1 MKGRPLSTIQA
12 VVIFLVIALVWI
24 LSTDYLLLHAFGSN
38 IRLYHYMQSF
48 KAVAFVGLTA
58 LVIYL
63 IIRSNS
69 KYLRQKY
76 DTLVFNHT
84 ELETILSETSLGIAR
99 LNHNGEFLYANP
111 FFCGLTGYEIT
122 ELLQQHYSLIIKAED
137 NIELEYWD
145 MLLKQGKLNRMK
157 NVAGITG
164 KGGEKLVCNISINE
178 VKDKSGTSVFILVL
192 ENITNRRKEQRQLEE
207 SLKRYNI
214 LSMATMEG
222 LWDWNILS
230 GQLYYNTNIKLLF
243 GYDDTDL
250 QQGYTWWKDN
260 IHPEDKD
267 KISDKM
273 NAALQIPHV
282 TTINN
287 EYRFICKDGSYKIIT
302 DCFSI
307 LRDSEGRAFRLI
319 VSMHDVTEQRN
330 LQQQLAEK
338 EIIYRRQLAR
348 TVMDTQESERK
359 KLAEELHDNVNQLL
373 GVVKLY
379 IEHSIA
385 NDKIRDGLLRKSNE
399 YIDKVIEELRNL
411 SKNLAPPL
419 LAELGLEH
427 SLISMAEA
435 IEEVQPVT
443 IRVDI
448 EHLDETRLMDGHRL
462 MLYRIVQEQ
471 LNNIVKHA
479 RARNV
484 TVHIGQMEDKVLLVI
499 TDDGVGAD
507 LTIDNGNGM
516 GLRNIRNR
524 IELYQGKINMDT
536 APGKGFVLNVEFEI

>member
-12 VVIFLVIALVWI
+12 VVIFLVISLIWI
-24 LSTDYLLLHAFGSN
+24 GTTDYLLLRTLGN
-38 IRLYHYMQSF
+38 DIRQYQYLQSF
-48 KAVAFVGLTA
+48 KGGAFVILTA
-58 LVIYL
+58 ITIYL
-63 IIRSNS
+63 IFRRNS
-69 KYLRQKY
+69 KYFKKKF
-76 DTLVFNHT
+76 DALVFNHN
-84 ELETILSETSLGIAR
+84 ELETILSETNLGIAR
-99 LNHNGEFLYANP
+99 LNSRGEFLYANP
-111 FFCGLTGYEIT
+111 FFCALTGYQMA
-122 ELLQQHYSLIIKAED
+122 ELLNRHYTLIMKAED

-145 MLLKQGKLNRMK
+145 TQLKQGKLKKMK
-157 NVAGITG
+157 NIAGITT
-164 KGGEKLVCNISINE
+164 KNQEKLICNTSVNE
-178 VKDKSGTSVFILVL
+178 VKDKSGTPVYILIL
-192 ENITNRRKEQRQLEE
+192 ENITSRRKEQQQLEE
-207 SLKRYNI
+207 SLKRYSI

-222 LWDWNILS
+222 LWDWDMLT
-230 GQLYYNTNIKLLF
+230 GQLYYNSNIKLLF
-243 GYDDTDL
+243 GYVDDEL
-250 QQGYTWWKDN
+250 QHGYAWWKSN

-267 KISDKM
+267 KVLDKM
-273 NAALQIPHV
+273 DAALQISHV
-282 TTINN
+282 TTLNN
-287 EYRFICKDGSYKIIT
+287 EYRFLCKDGSYKIIT

-307 LRDSEGRAFRLI
+307 LRDNEGKPFRLI

-348 TVMDTQESERK
+348 TVMDTQESERR

-385 NDKIRDGLLRKSNE
+385 NDKIRNGLLRKSNE

-435 IEEVQPVT
+435 IEEVQPLT

-448 EHLDETRLMDGHRL
+448 EHLDEASLMDGHKL
-462 MLYRIVQEQ
+462 MLYRIIQEQ

-479 RARNV
+479 HAHNV
-484 TVHIGQMEDKVLLVI
+484 TVHIEQMENKVLLVI

-507 LTIDNGNGM
+507 LSVDDGHGM

-524 IELYQGKINMDT
+524 IELYQGRINMDT

>member
-12 VVIFLVIALVWI
+12 VVVFLVISLIWI
-24 LSTDYLLLHAFGSN
+24 GATDYILLRILGN
-38 IRLYHYMQSF
+38 DIRQYQYLQSF
-48 KAVAFVGLTA
+48 KGTTFVILTA
-58 LVIYL
+58 ITIYL
-63 IIRSNS
+63 IFRRNS
-69 KYLRQKY
+69 KYFKKKY
-76 DTLVFNHT
+76 DALVFNHN
-84 ELETILSETSLGIAR
+84 ELETILSETNLGIAR
-99 LNHNGEFLYANP
+99 LNSRGEFLYANP
-111 FFCGLTGYEIT
+111 FFCVLTGYQMA
-122 ELLQQHYSLIIKAED
+122 ELLNRHYTLIIKAGD

-145 MLLKQGKLNRMK
+145 TQLKQGKLKRMK
-157 NVAGITG
+157 NIASITT
-164 KGGEKLVCNISINE
+164 KNQEKLICNTSVNE
-178 VKDKSGTSVFILVL
+178 VKDKSGSAVYILIL
-192 ENITNRRKEQRQLEE
+192 ENITSRRMEQQQLEE
-207 SLKRYNI
+207 SLKRYSI

-222 LWDWNILS
+222 LWDWNMLT
-230 GQLYYNTNIKLLF
+230 GQLYYNSNIKLLF
-243 GYDDTDL
+243 GYDDDEL
-250 QQGYTWWKDN
+250 QQGYIWWKTN

-267 KISDKM
+267 KVLDKM
-273 NAALQIPHV
+273 DAALQIAHI
-282 TTINN
+282 TTANN
-287 EYRFICKDGSYKIIT
+287 EYRFLCKDGSYKIIT

-307 LRDSEGRAFRLI
+307 LRDNEGKPFRLI

-348 TVMDTQESERK
+348 TVMDTQESERR

-385 NDKIRDGLLRKSNE
+385 NDKIRDGLLKKSNE

-435 IEEVQPVT
+435 IEEVQPLT

-448 EHLDETRLMDGHRL
+448 EHLDEASLMDGHKL
-462 MLYRIVQEQ
+462 MLYRIIQEQ

-479 RARNV
+479 HARNV
-484 TVHIGQMEDKVLLVI
+484 TVHIEQIENKVLLVI

-507 LTIDNGNGM
+507 LSMDNGHGM

-524 IELYQGKINMDT
+524 IELYQGRINMDT

>member
-1 MKGRPLSTIQA
+1 
-12 VVIFLVIALVWI
+12 
-24 LSTDYLLLHAFGSN
+24 
-38 IRLYHYMQSF
+38 MQSF
-48 KAVAFVGLTA
+48 KGVAFVGLTA
-58 LVIYL
+58 IVIYL
-63 IIRSNS
+63 VIRRNN
-69 KYLRQKY
+69 KYYNQKY
-76 DTLVFNHT
+76 NTLVFNHT
-84 ELETILSETSLGIAR
+84 ELEAILQETDLGIAR
-99 LNHNGEFLYANP
+99 LNGQGQFLYANP
-111 FFCGLTGYEIT
+111 FFCTLTGYGSA
-122 ELLQQHYSLIIKAED
+122 ELTHQHYSLIIKAED

-145 MLLKQGKLNRMK
+145 MMLKQGKLNRLK
-157 NVAGITG
+157 NLAAITA
-164 KGGEKLVCNISINE
+164 KSQAKLICNVSVRE
-178 VKDKSGTSVFILVL
+178 VKDKTGTPVYILII
-192 ENITNRRKEQRQLEE
+192 ENITNKRNEKKKLEE

-222 LWDWNILS
+222 LWDWHMLT
-230 GQLYYNTNIKLLF
+230 GQIYYNSNIKLLF
-243 GYDDTDL
+243 GYDDAEL
-250 QQGYTWWKDN
+250 QQGYSWWKTN

-267 KISDKM
+267 KILDKM
-273 NAALQIPHV
+273 NAALQISHV
-282 TTINN
+282 TTLNN
-287 EYRFICKDGSYKIIT
+287 EYRFACKDGSYKIIT

-307 LRDSEGRAFRLI
+307 LRNSEGRAFRLI

-338 EIIYRRQLAR
+338 EIVYRRQLAR
-348 TVMDTQESERK
+348 TVMDTQESERR

-379 IEHSIA
+379 IEHSIV
-385 NDKIRDGLLRKSNE
+385 NDKIRNGLLKKSNE

-427 SLISMAEA
+427 SLISLGEA
-435 IEEVQPVT
+435 IEEVQPIN

-448 EHLDETRLMDGHRL
+448 EHLDEARLMESHKL

-479 RARNV
+479 HAHNV
-484 TVHIGQMEDKVLLVI
+484 TVHIEQMDGKVSLVI

-507 LTIDNGNGM
+507 LASDNGQGM

>member
-1 MKGRPLSTIQA
+1 MKGHPLSTIQA
-12 VVIFLVIALVWI
+12 VVVFLVISLIWI
-24 LSTDYLLLHAFGSN
+24 GATDYILLRILGN
-38 IRLYHYMQSF
+38 DIRQYRYLQSF
-48 KAVAFVGLTA
+48 KGAAFVILTA
-58 LVIYL
+58 ITIYL
-63 IIRSNS
+63 IFRRNS
-69 KYLRQKY
+69 KYFKKKF
-76 DTLVFNHT
+76 DALVFNHN
-84 ELETILSETSLGIAR
+84 ELETILSETNLGIAR
-99 LNHNGEFLYANP
+99 LNSRGEFLYANP
-111 FFCGLTGYEIT
+111 FFCVLTGYQMA
-122 ELLQQHYSLIIKAED
+122 ELLNQHYTLIMKAGN

-145 MLLKQGKLNRMK
+145 MQLKQGKLKKMK
-157 NVAGITG
+157 NIASITT
-164 KGGEKLVCNISINE
+164 KNQEKLICNTSVNE
-178 VKDKSGTSVFILVL
+178 VKDKSGAAVYILIL
-192 ENITNRRKEQRQLEE
+192 ENITSRRMEQQQLKE
-207 SLKRYNI
+207 SLKRYSI

-222 LWDWNILS
+222 LWDWNMLT
-230 GQLYYNTNIKLLF
+230 GHLYYNSNIKLLF
-243 GYDDTDL
+243 GYDDDEL
-250 QQGYTWWKDN
+250 QQGYIWWKTN
-260 IHPEDKD
+260 IHAEDKD
-267 KISDKM
+267 KVLDKM
-273 NAALQIPHV
+273 DAALQISHV
-282 TTINN
+282 TTLNN
-287 EYRFICKDGSYKIIT
+287 EYRFLCKDGSCKIIT

-307 LRDSEGRAFRLI
+307 LRDNEGKPFRMI

-330 LQQQLAEK
+330 LQRQLAEK

-348 TVMDTQESERK
+348 TVMDTQESERR

-399 YIDKVIEELRNL
+399 YIDKVIEELRTL

-435 IEEVQPVT
+435 IEEVQPLT

-448 EHLDETRLMDGHRL
+448 EHFDEASLMDGHKL
-462 MLYRIVQEQ
+462 MLYRIIQEQ

-479 RARNV
+479 HARNV
-484 TVHIGQMEDKVLLVI
+484 TVHIEQIENKVLLVI

-507 LTIDNGNGM
+507 LSVDDGHGM

-524 IELYQGKINMDT
+524 IELYQGRISMDT

>member
-1 MKGRPLSTIQA
+1 MKGRPLSTVQA
-12 VVIFLVIALVWI
+12 VVIFLLIALVWI
-24 LSTDYLLLHAFGSN
+24 LCTDYLLLQAFGN
-38 IRLYHYMQSF
+38 DIRLYHYMQSF
-48 KAVAFVGLTA
+48 KGVAFVGLTA
-58 LVIYL
+58 IVIYL
-63 IIRSNS
+63 IIRRNS
-69 KYLRQKY
+69 KYFKEKY
-76 DTLVFNHT
+76 DTLVFNHN
-84 ELETILSETSLGIAR
+84 ELETILSETNLGIAR
-99 LNHNGEFLYANP
+99 LNNNGVFLYANP
-111 FFCGLTGYEIT
+111 FFCALTGYEIT
-122 ELLQQHYSLIIKAED
+122 GLLKQHYSLIIKTED
-137 NIELEYWD
+137 NVELEYWD
-145 MLLKQGKLNRMK
+145 MMLKQGKLNRMK
-157 NVAGITG
+157 NVAGITT
-164 KGGEKLVCNISINE
+164 KSGEKLICNITINE
-178 VKDKSGTSVFILVL
+178 VRDKSGVAVFILVM
-192 ENITNRRKEQRQLEE
+192 ENITNRRKEQKQLEE

-243 GYDDTDL
+243 GYDDADL
-250 QQGYTWWKDN
+250 QQGYAWWKDN

-267 KISDKM
+267 KILDKM
-273 NAALQIPHV
+273 DAALQIPHV

-448 EHLDETRLMDGHRL
+448 GQFDEARLMDGHKL

-479 RARNV
+479 HAHNV
-484 TVHIGQMEDKVLLVI
+484 TVHIEQMEDKVLLVI
-499 TDDGVGAD
+499 TDDGVGVD
-507 LTIDNGNGM
+507 LTLDNGHGM

>member
-1 MKGRPLSTIQA
+1 MKERPLSTIQA
-12 VVIFLVIALVWI
+12 VVIFLIIALAWI
-24 LSTDYLLLHAFGSN
+24 LCTDYLLLQAFGNN
-38 IRLYHYMQSF
+38 IRLYHHMQSF
-48 KAVAFVGLTA
+48 KGVAFVGLTA
-58 LVIYL
+58 IVIYL
-63 IIRSNS
+63 IIRRNS
-69 KYLRQKY
+69 TYFKRQY
-76 DTLVFNHT
+76 DILVFNHN
-84 ELETILSETSLGIAR
+84 ELETILSETNLGIAR
-99 LNHNGEFLYANP
+99 LDHNGIFLYANP
-111 FFCGLTGYEIT
+111 FFCTLTGYSKS
-122 ELLQQHYSLIIKAED
+122 ELIKQHYGLIIKAED

-145 MLLKQGKLNRMK
+145 MLLRQGKLNRMK
-157 NVAGITG
+157 NVAGVTS
-164 KGGEKLVCNISINE
+164 KKGEKLICNISINE
-178 VKDKSGTSVFILVL
+178 VRDKSGVAVFILIM
-192 ENITNRRKEQRQLEE
+192 ENITNSRKEQKQLEE

-230 GQLYYNTNIKLLF
+230 GQLYYNSNIKLLF
-243 GYDDTDL
+243 GYDDADL

-267 KISDKM
+267 KILDKM
-273 NAALQIPHV
+273 NAALYIPHI

-287 EYRFICKDGSYKIIT
+287 EYRFICKDGSHKIIT

-330 LQQQLAEK
+330 LQRQLAEK
-338 EIIYRRQLAR
+338 EIVYRRQLAR

-448 EHLDETRLMDGHRL
+448 EHLDETRLMDGHKL

-479 RARNV
+479 DAHNV
-484 TVHIGQMEDKVLLVI
+484 TVHIEQVEDKVLLVI

-507 LTIDNGNGM
+507 LTTDNGHGL

>member
-12 VVIFLVIALVWI
+12 IVIFLVIALLWI
-24 LSTDYLLLHAFGSN
+24 LCTDYFLLQVFGN
-38 IRLYHYMQSF
+38 DIRLYHYTQSF
-48 KAVAFVGLTA
+48 KGIAFVGLTA
-58 LVIYL
+58 MVIYL
-63 IIRSNS
+63 IVRQNS
-69 KYLRQKY
+69 KYFKQKY
-76 DTLVFNHT
+76 DTLVFNHY
-84 ELETILSETSLGIAR
+84 ELETILSETNLGIAR
-99 LNHNGEFLYANP
+99 LNNKGEFLYTNP
-111 FFCGLTGYEIT
+111 FFCMLTGYKIT
-122 ELLQQHYSLIIKAED
+122 ELLKQHYSLIIKPED

-145 MLLKQGKLNRMK
+145 MMLMQGKLNRMK
-157 NVAGITG
+157 NIAGITG
-164 KGGEKLVCNISINE
+164 KNGEKLICNISVNE
-178 VKDKSGTSVFILVL
+178 VKNKLGVGIFILVI
-192 ENITNRRKEQRQLEE
+192 ENITNRRKEQKQLEE

-243 GYDDTDL
+243 GYDDADL
-250 QQGYTWWKDN
+250 QAGYTWWQAN

-267 KISDKM
+267 KVLDKM
-273 NAALQIPHV
+273 NAVLQIPHV
-282 TTINN
+282 TTVNN
-287 EYRFICKDGSYKIIT
+287 EYRFVCKDKSYKIIT

-348 TVMDTQESERK
+348 TVMDTQENERK

-379 IEHSIA
+379 IEHSIS
-385 NDKIRDGLLRKSNE
+385 NDKIRDGLLRKSSE

-419 LAELGLEH
+419 LAELGFEH
-427 SLISMAEA
+427 SLLSMAEA

-448 EHLDETRLMDGHRL
+448 EHLNETRLMDGHKL

-479 RARNV
+479 HASNV
-484 TVHIGQMEDKVLLVI
+484 TVHIEQMEDKVLLVI

-507 LTIDNGNGM
+507 LSMDNSSGM

>member
-1 MKGRPLSTIQA
+1 MS
-12 VVIFLVIALVWI
+12 
-24 LSTDYLLLHAFGSN
+24 
-38 IRLYHYMQSF
+38 
-48 KAVAFVGLTA
+48 LTA
-58 LVIYL
+58 LAIYL
-63 IIRSNS
+63 IIRRNS
-69 KYLRQKY
+69 KYFHQKY

-84 ELETILSETSLGIAR
+84 ELETILSETNLGIAR
-99 LNHNGEFLYANP
+99 LNNKGEFLYANP
-111 FFCGLTGYEIT
+111 FFCALTGYEIT
-122 ELLQQHYSLIIKAED
+122 ELLKQHYSLIIKAED
-137 NIELEYWD
+137 NVELEYWD

-157 NVAGITG
+157 NIAGITS
-164 KGGEKLVCNISINE
+164 KSREKLICNISVNE
-178 VKDKSGTSVFILVL
+178 VRDKSGVAVFILVI
-192 ENITNRRKEQRQLEE
+192 ENITNRRREQRQLEE

-243 GYDDTDL
+243 GYDDADL
-250 QQGYTWWKDN
+250 QQGYAWWKAH

-267 KISDKM
+267 KILDKM
-273 NAALQIPHV
+273 NAALQILHV

-287 EYRFICKDGSYKIIT
+287 EYRFICKDGSHKIIT

-307 LRDSEGRAFRLI
+307 LRDSEGRTFRLI

-330 LQQQLAEK
+330 LQRQLAEK

-379 IEHSIA
+379 IGHSIA

-427 SLISMAEA
+427 SLISMGEA
-435 IEEVQPVT
+435 IEEVQPVR

-448 EHLDETRLMDGHRL
+448 EHLDEARLMDGHKL

-479 RARNV
+479 QAHNV
-484 TVHIGQMEDKVLLVI
+484 TVHIEQMEDKVLLVI
-499 TDDGVGAD
+499 TDDGVGTD
-507 LTIDNGNGM
+507 LTMDNGHGM

-536 APGKGFVLNVEFEI
+536 APGKGFVLNVEFEV

>member
-1 MKGRPLSTIQA
+1 MSTIQA
-12 VVIFLVIALVWI
+12 VTFFLILSLIWI
-24 LSTDYLLLHAFGSN
+24 LCTDYLLLQAFGSD
-38 IRLYHYMQSF
+38 IRLYHYLQSF
-48 KAVAFVGLTA
+48 KGVAFVGLTA
-58 LVIYL
+58 IVIYL
-63 IIRSNS
+63 TFRRNS
-69 KYLRQKY
+69 KYYSQKY
-76 DTLVFNHT
+76 NTLVFNHA
-84 ELETILSETSLGIAR
+84 ELEAILEETDLGIAR
-99 LNHNGEFLYANP
+99 LNGQGHFLYVNP
-111 FFCGLTGYEIT
+111 FFCTLTGYSSA
-122 ELLQQHYSLIIKAED
+122 ELTHQHYSLIIKAED

-145 MLLKQGKLNRMK
+145 MMLKQGKLNRLK
-157 NVAGITG
+157 NLAGVTT
-164 KGGEKLVCNISINE
+164 KTHEKLICNVSVNE
-178 VKDKSGTSVFILVL
+178 EKDKTGTPVYILIL
-192 ENITNRRKEQRQLEE
+192 ENITNKRNEKKKLEE

-222 LWDWNILS
+222 LWDWNMLT
-230 GQLYYNTNIKLLF
+230 GQIYYNSNIKLLF
-243 GYDDTDL
+243 GYDDAEL
-250 QQGYTWWKDN
+250 QQGYSWWKAN
-260 IHPEDKD
+260 IHPDDKE
-267 KISDKM
+267 KILDKM
-273 NAALQIPHV
+273 NAALQISHV
-282 TTINN
+282 NTINN
-287 EYRFICKDGSYKIIT
+287 EYRFACKDGSYKIIT

-307 LRDSEGRAFRLI
+307 LRNSEGRAFRLI

-348 TVMDTQESERK
+348 TVMDTQESERR

-379 IEHSIA
+379 IEHSIV
-385 NDKIRDGLLRKSNE
+385 NDKIRDGLLKKSNE

-427 SLISMAEA
+427 SLISLGEA
-435 IEEVQPVT
+435 IEEVQPVN

-448 EHLDETRLMDGHRL
+448 ENLDEAKLTESHKL

-479 RARNV
+479 HAHNV
-484 TVHIGQMEDKVLLVI
+484 MVRIEQMDGKVLLVI

-507 LTIDNGNGM
+507 LASDNGQGM

>member
-1 MKGRPLSTIQA
+1 M
-12 VVIFLVIALVWI
+12 
-24 LSTDYLLLHAFGSN
+24 
-38 IRLYHYMQSF
+38 
-48 KAVAFVGLTA
+48 GLTA
-58 LVIYL
+58 MVIYL
-63 IIRSNS
+63 IIRQNS
-69 KYLRQKY
+69 KYFNQKY
-76 DTLVFNHT
+76 DTLVFNHS
-84 ELETILSETSLGIAR
+84 ELETILSETNLGIAR
-99 LNHNGEFLYANP
+99 LNNKGEFLYANP
-111 FFCGLTGYEIT
+111 FFCALTGYEIT
-122 ELLQQHYSLIIKAED
+122 ELLKQHYSLIIKAED
-137 NIELEYWD
+137 NVELEYWD

-157 NVAGITG
+157 NIAGITS
-164 KGGEKLVCNISINE
+164 KSREKLICNISVNE
-178 VKDKSGTSVFILVL
+178 VRDKSGVAVFILVI
-192 ENITNRRKEQRQLEE
+192 ENITNRRREQRQLEE

-243 GYDDTDL
+243 GYDDADL
-250 QQGYTWWKDN
+250 QQGYAWWKAH

-267 KISDKM
+267 KILDKM
-273 NAALQIPHV
+273 NAALQILHV

-287 EYRFICKDGSYKIIT
+287 EYRFICKDGSHKIIT

-330 LQQQLAEK
+330 LQRQLAEK

-379 IEHSIA
+379 IGHSIA

-427 SLISMAEA
+427 SLISMGEA
-435 IEEVQPVT
+435 IEEVQPVR

-448 EHLDETRLMDGHRL
+448 EHLDEARLMDGHKL

-479 RARNV
+479 QAHNV
-484 TVHIGQMEDKVLLVI
+484 TVHIEQMEDKVLLVI
-499 TDDGVGAD
+499 TDDGVGTD
-507 LTIDNGNGM
+507 LTMDNGHGM

-536 APGKGFVLNVEFEI
+536 APGKGFVLNVEFEV

>member
-12 VVIFLVIALVWI
+12 VTFFLILALIWI
-24 LSTDYLLLHAFGSN
+24 LSTDYLLLQAFGN
-38 IRLYHYMQSF
+38 DIRLYHYLQSF
-48 KAVAFVGLTA
+48 KGVAFVGLTA
-58 LVIYL
+58 IIIYL
-63 IIRSNS
+63 IIRRNS
-69 KYLRQKY
+69 KYFNQKY
-76 DTLVFNHT
+76 NTLVFNHT
-84 ELETILSETSLGIAR
+84 ELETILAETDLGIAR
-99 LNHNGEFLYANP
+99 LNSQGQFLYVNP
-111 FFCGLTGYEIT
+111 FFCTLTGYT
-122 ELLQQHYSLIIKAED
+122 SSELTQKHYSLIIKVED

-145 MLLKQGKLNRMK
+145 MMLKQGKLNRMK
-157 NVAGITG
+157 NLAGITT
-164 KGGEKLVCNISINE
+164 KDQAKLICNISVNE
-178 VKDKSGTSVFILVL
+178 VKDKTGTPVYILIL
-192 ENITNRRKEQRQLEE
+192 ENITNKRNEKKKLEE

-222 LWDWNILS
+222 LWDWNMLT
-230 GQLYYNTNIKLLF
+230 GQIYYNSNIKLLF
-243 GYDDTDL
+243 GYDDAEL
-250 QQGYTWWKDN
+250 QQGYSWWKAN
-260 IHPEDKD
+260 IHPEDKE
-267 KISDKM
+267 KIMDKM
-273 NAALQIPHV
+273 NAALQISHV
-282 TTINN
+282 TTLNN
-287 EYRFICKDGSYKIIT
+287 EYRFACKDGSYKIIT

-307 LRDSEGRAFRLI
+307 LRNSEGRAFRLI

-348 TVMDTQESERK
+348 TVMDTQESERR

-379 IEHSIA
+379 IEHSIV
-385 NDKIRDGLLRKSNE
+385 NDKIRDGLLKKSNE

-427 SLISMAEA
+427 SLISLGEA
-435 IEEVQPVT
+435 IEEVQPVN

-448 EHLDETRLMDGHRL
+448 EHLDEARLMESHKL

-479 RARNV
+479 HAHNV
-484 TVHIGQMEDKVLLVI
+484 TVHIEQMEEKVLLVI
-499 TDDGVGAD
+499 TDDGVGTD
-507 LTIDNGNGM
+507 LTVDNGQGM

-536 APGKGFVLNVEFEI
+536 APGKGFVLNVEFEV

>member
-12 VVIFLVIALVWI
+12 VVIFLVISLIWI
-24 LSTDYLLLHAFGSN
+24 GATDYILLRILGN
-38 IRLYHYMQSF
+38 DIRQYQYLQSF
-48 KAVAFVGLTA
+48 KGMTFVILTA
-58 LVIYL
+58 ITIYL
-63 IIRSNS
+63 IFRRNS
-69 KYLRQKY
+69 KYFKKKY
-76 DTLVFNHT
+76 DALVFNHN
-84 ELETILSETSLGIAR
+84 ELETILSETNLGIAR
-99 LNHNGEFLYANP
+99 LNSKGEFLYANP
-111 FFCGLTGYEIT
+111 FFCVLTGYQMA
-122 ELLQQHYSLIIKAED
+122 ELLNRHYTLIMKAGD

-145 MLLKQGKLNRMK
+145 TQLKQGKLKRMRNIASITTK
-157 NVAGITG
+157 NQ
-164 KGGEKLVCNISINE
+164 EKLICNTSVNE
-178 VKDKSGTSVFILVL
+178 VKDKSGSAIYILIL
-192 ENITNRRKEQRQLEE
+192 ENITSRRMEQQQLEE
-207 SLKRYNI
+207 SLKRYSI

-222 LWDWNILS
+222 LWDWNMLT
-230 GQLYYNTNIKLLF
+230 GQLYYNSNIKLLF
-243 GYDDTDL
+243 GYDDDEL
-250 QQGYTWWKDN
+250 QQGYAWWKTN

-267 KISDKM
+267 KVLDKM
-273 NAALQIPHV
+273 DAALQISHV
-282 TTINN
+282 TTANN
-287 EYRFICKDGSYKIIT
+287 EYRFLCKDGSYKIIT

-307 LRDSEGRAFRLI
+307 LRDNEGKPFRLI

-348 TVMDTQESERK
+348 TVMDTQESERR

-399 YIDKVIEELRNL
+399 YIDKVIEELRTL

-427 SLISMAEA
+427 SLISMAET
-435 IEEVQPVT
+435 IEEVQPLT

-448 EHLDETRLMDGHRL
+448 EHLDEASLMDGHKL
-462 MLYRIVQEQ
+462 MLYRIIQEQ

-479 RARNV
+479 HARNV
-484 TVHIGQMEDKVLLVI
+484 TVHIEQIESKVLLVI
-499 TDDGVGAD
+499 TDDGVGTD
-507 LTIDNGNGM
+507 LSMDNGHGM

-524 IELYQGKINMDT
+524 IELYQGRINMDT